1 MSSSK
6 TQQVIPGERRQ
17 GRSARALTPE
27 NQSIVTWRESRAT
40 AGPAS
45 PPLLGGRCSQS
56 KGLWAGVPGD
66 SRLREAGARSG
77 GGGVGAPREE
87 GSCGQPRPMRRL
99 FSKGVARSG
108 LAVSPSAPDLGRE
121 EGWRTP
127 RSGERR
133 LRLPSAL
140 AALEPRW
147 APAPA
152 STAPAGSPGSVS
164 GRRACSVRD
173 TTGHWALCGIRRV
186 ARGTVIPALELCRLR
201 SDSGAL
207 ERPAAATGPG
217 ALPEPGRR
225 VSSARRTASSRA
237 EEPPPAGMLL
247 PASAGSRRPGASCC
261 PSFGRSHGS
270 NAGGST
276 QLFAALDFLGQKQG
290 IHRLGEQKGEW
301 PWRSGSV
308 LMPLRA

>member
-1 MSSSK
+1 MGTPEQLSSSK

-66 SRLREAGARSG
+66 SRLREAGAPSG

-121 EGWRTP
+121 EGWRTA
-127 RSGERR
+127 RSGKR
-133 LRLPSAL
+133 LQRLPSAL
-140 AALEPRW
+140 AALEPHW

-173 TTGHWALCGIRRV
+173 TTGH
-186 ARGTVIPALELCRLR
+186 
-201 SDSGAL
+201 
-207 ERPAAATGPG
+207 
-217 ALPEPGRR
+217 
-225 VSSARRTASSRA
+225 
-237 EEPPPAGMLL
+237 
-247 PASAGSRRPGASCC
+247 
-261 PSFGRSHGS
+261 
-270 NAGGST
+270 
-276 QLFAALDFLGQKQG
+276 
-290 IHRLGEQKGEW
+290 
-301 PWRSGSV
+301 
-308 LMPLRA
+308 